1 MRLPYNIASYLG
13 ILAPIIAFSF
23 IGAAILTHQWFSF
36 MHNAL
41 SDLGNPDVK
50 MNWIFNSGL
59 IIAGIIGFLF
69 ALDLIG
75 RLNGAERVGAVI
87 FAVAM
92 IFLSMIGVFPEG
104 SALHF
109 PSAVSFYLLSAIAII
124 AFALVWMTVAEQRIY
139 GVISIILVAVGFAIA
154 LIPTWDGI
162 AIPEAAGAVI
172 IFVWVYMVIWQTY
185 PSVMG

>member
-1 MRLPYNIASYLG
+1 MKLPDNIAPYLG
-13 ILAPIIAFSF
+13 ILAQIIAFSF

-36 MHNAL
+36 RHNAL
-41 SDLGNPDVK
+41 SDLGNPDVE

-59 IIAGIIGFLF
+59 IIAGAVGFLF

-75 RLNGAERVGAVI
+75 RLDGAERLGALI

-92 IFLSMIGVFPEG
+92 IFLSMIGFFPEG

-124 AFALVWMTVAEQRIY
+124 VFALVWVTDAGQRLY
-139 GVISIILVAVGFAIA
+139 GITAIILVAVGFAIA

-162 AIPEAAGAVI
+162 AIPETAGAVI
-172 IFVWVYMVIWQTY
+172 IFVWVYTVIGQTY
-185 PSVMG
+185 PSLTG